1 MPHLS
6 LFCVPIHPRTH
17 ILFHESIPKIINCTN
32 YHRFLKHAHLSV
44 TTAESLRPAESLFH
58 SRGRP
63 AESRGCPT
71 ADALGTCGGRPMAE
85 ALGTCGGRP
94 TPEALGTCRGCP
106 TAEALCHSGGRPMA
120 EALGTCGG
128 RTTAEALFHSPPSVY
143 HPHPRE
149 RAGFGFFSLPSSSFE

>member
-17 ILFHESIPKIINCTN
+17 ILFHESVPKIINCTN

-63 AESRGCPT
+63 AESCRRPTAESLFHSRGRPAAEALFHSRGRPT
-71 ADALGTCGGRPMAE
+71 ADALGTCRRRPTAD
-85 ALGTCGGRP
+85 ALGTC
-94 TPEALGTCRGCP
+94 
-106 TAEALCHSGGRPMA
+106 
-120 EALGTCGG
+120 
-128 RTTAEALFHSPPSVY
+128 
-143 HPHPRE
+143 
-149 RAGFGFFSLPSSSFE
+149 